1 MSEIVKSSVP
11 GKPNGTLESVL
22 NNKALTANPDIAKQE
37 EPQRNSLFSFSYKV
51 GSISRSE
58 VIRAFDQADAEVQI
72 NRFLKF
78 KSYGSFQKYLL
89 MGKITPFAINVDSE
103 IEKFNKRCEREGT
116 PGYTESSSAVRV
128 QPLLQG

>member
-1 MSEIVKSSVP
+1 MSEIVKSPVP

-22 NNKALTANPDIAKQE
+22 NNKIISSPAQEKE

-58 VIRAFDQADAEVQI
+58 VIRAFDQTDAEIQI